1 MVEEVKM
8 NKPVEAGDLVEFHS
22 SFESFM
28 RDYENRN
35 PGIVLSVKKYLSF
48 SSLWIGL
55 ALIEHDLI
63 SMSLTKYSRME
74 GFLRW
79 VFMGMS

>member
-35 PGIVLSVKKYLSF
+35 PGIVLSVKKYLSLGVNRE
-48 SSLWIGL
+48 SAKVMWKDNTVTS
-55 ALIEHDLI
+55 EHSTYLRRI
-63 SMSLTKYSRME
+63 TK
-74 GFLRW
+74 
-79 VFMGMS
+79 

>member
-1 MVEEVKM
+1 M

-35 PGIVLSVKKYLSF
+35 PGIVLSVNKYLSLGVNRE
-48 SSLWIGL
+48 SAKVMWKDNTVTS
-55 ALIEHDLI
+55 EHSTYLRRI
-63 SMSLTKYSRME
+63 TK
-74 GFLRW
+74 
-79 VFMGMS
+79 

>member
-1 MVEEVKM
+1 M

-35 PGIVLSVKKYLSF
+35 PGIVLSVKKYLSLGVNRE
-48 SSLWIGL
+48 SAKVMWKDNTVTS
-55 ALIEHDLI
+55 EHSTYLRRI
-63 SMSLTKYSRME
+63 TK
-74 GFLRW
+74 
-79 VFMGMS
+79 

>member
-8 NKPVEAGDLVEFHS
+8 NKPVESGDLVEFHS

-35 PGIVLSVKKYLSF
+35 PGIVLSVKKYLSLGVNRE
-48 SSLWIGL
+48 SAKVMWKDNTVTS
-55 ALIEHDLI
+55 EHSTYLRRI
-63 SMSLTKYSRME
+63 TK
-74 GFLRW
+74 
-79 VFMGMS
+79 